1 MMKAL
6 PGTPYTNQA
15 KLSPEQIATLNQK
28 YGFNKPLW
36 VQYFMYLGNLLHGD
50 LGTSFQFN
58 NQPVTQLIGNHV
70 GPSVQLGLQAMILG
84 TILGIILG
92 SIAAIK
98 KNTAGLM
105 PLPRLFQFWVY
116 QFLVLCWQFFFSGSL
131 VSKFSYFQLPSGM
144 DLVRQSSQRLP

>member
-1 MMKAL
+1 MTRYILKRIFYLFLTLLIIASITFFMMKAL

-98 KNTAGLM
+98 KT
-105 PLPRLFQFWVY
+105 
-116 QFLVLCWQFFFSGSL
+116 
-131 VSKFSYFQLPSGM
+131 QL
-144 DLVRQSSQRLP
+144 D